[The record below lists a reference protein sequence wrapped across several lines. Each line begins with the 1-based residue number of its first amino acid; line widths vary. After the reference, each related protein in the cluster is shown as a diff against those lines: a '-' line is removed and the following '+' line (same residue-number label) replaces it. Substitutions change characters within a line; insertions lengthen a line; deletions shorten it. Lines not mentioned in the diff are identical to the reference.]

1 MSSVFLLALSD
12 NPSSKQSRSLA
23 EELGKAVE
31 IMGKGKNGIGF
42 GKVDVTVEK
51 ELQKEFDVKKAP
63 ELKLFFEGN
72 RSQPISCEGNGI
84 CVSIKGMLTMET
96 QKSAFQWLNRITSLC
111 LGCTKPSC
119 SQGWVWG
126 FWSTQSFKDPSPCQ
140 PVALSSPR
148 TSDSLAVPSVCGQKS
163 VLGGRGVPP
172 AQSIAQTWRW

>member
-42 GKVDVTVEK
+42 GKVDITVEK
-51 ELQKEFDVKKAP
+51 ELRKEFDVKKAP

-72 RSQPISCEGNGI
+72 RSQPISCQGNGI

-96 QKSAFQWLNRITSLC
+96 QKSVFQWLNRITSLC
-111 LGCTKPSC
+111 LACTEPSC
-119 SQGWVWG
+119 SKVGGGASGPHNLSRTQVPFSLWHCPPLGPLILWLFPLCLARSWCWEAEECHQWG
-126 FWSTQSFKDPSPCQ
+126 P
-140 PVALSSPR
+140 
-148 TSDSLAVPSVCGQKS
+148 
-163 VLGGRGVPP
+163 
-172 AQSIAQTWRW
+172 

>member
-84 CVSIKGMLTMET
+84 CVSIKGMLTMEI
-96 QKSAFQWLNRITSLC
+96 QKSAFQ
-111 LGCTKPSC
+111 
-119 SQGWVWG
+119 
-126 FWSTQSFKDPSPCQ
+126 
-140 PVALSSPR
+140 
-148 TSDSLAVPSVCGQKS
+148 
-163 VLGGRGVPP
+163 
-172 AQSIAQTWRW
+172 